1 MDKRRSIDVAGAKHV
16 NPIPSASRRG
26 PFVVSGA
33 ISGTDPKT
41 GKVPADLD
49 EQCRLMFDNVRRVMA
64 AAGGTPDDIVK
75 MTVWITD
82 RSLREIMN
90 RHWVAM
96 FPDPHSR
103 PARHTLTSRDFSAP
117 MQIGEDPLLIEALWQ
132 KMFARTRQF
141 GRRGVVMNAISGI
154 DIALWDIAGKI
165 AN

>member
-1 MDKRRSIDVAGAKHV
+1 MDKRRSIEVSGVKHV

-33 ISGTDPKT
+33 ISGTDPET

-49 EQCRLMFDNVRRVMA
+49 EQCRLMFENVRRVMA
-64 AAGGTPDDIVK
+64 AAGGSADDIVK

-90 RHWVAM
+90 RHWVVM

-103 PARHTLTSRDFSAP
+103 PARHTLTSHDFTAP
-117 MQIGEDPLLIEALWQ
+117 MQIQCDLMAVNGE
-132 KMFARTRQF
+132 
-141 GRRGVVMNAISGI
+141 G
-154 DIALWDIAGKI
+154 
-165 AN
+165 

>member
-1 MDKRRSIDVAGAKHV
+1 MSVGITTPHHCLHQLLGPGALPIIAAPRTPARMAVMEKRRSIDVPGAKHV

-33 ISGTDPKT
+33 ISGADPQT

-49 EQCRLMFDNVRRVMA
+49 EQCRLMFENVRRIMS
-64 AAGGTPDDIVK
+64 AAGGSPDDIVK

-96 FPDPHSR
+96 FPDPQSR
-103 PARHTLTSRDFSAP
+103 PARHTLTSRDFAAP
-117 MQIGEDPLLIEALWQ
+117 MPIQCDLMAVL
-132 KMFARTRQF
+132 
-141 GRRGVVMNAISGI
+141 
-154 DIALWDIAGKI
+154 
-165 AN
+165 